1 MRKIKAFLLLTFL
14 MTFVALQ
21 PLAAQTKEIVVNTK
35 NQTLPKAFKLL
46 EKATPYRVMYET
58 KEVSGYKAARDVR
71 AKDIK
76 EAMNQL
82 LSGTPFTFKVD
93 DKFIT
98 VTQRKAIQKETA
110 TGTGEYYD
118 VKGRVVDEVGVELP
132 GVSVVVQGTR
142 KE

>member
-58 KEVSGYKAARDVR
+58 KEVSGYKAERDVR
-71 AKDIK
+71 ALRLARSVHD
-76 EAMNQL
+76 
-82 LSGTPFTFKVD
+82 TPHD
-93 DKFIT
+93 GH
-98 VTQRKAIQKETA
+98 
-110 TGTGEYYD
+110 TGD
-118 VKGRVVDEVGVELP
+118 CLIA
-132 GVSVVVQGTR
+132 
-142 KE
+142 